1 MKTKALYSILLMMS
15 FSLMSFTCSD
25 DDDGN
30 NQDNSQEI
38 ALIQTTVESGDWIVT
53 SYIDSGTDET
63 NDFNGY
69 TFTFGTNGS
78 LTATNGN
85 TTYNGNW
92 SVTDSN
98 SNDDSP
104 DSDIDFNISFPVPD
118 DHDFD
123 DLNDDWDIINHSNN
137 MISLRDVSGGDGSVD
152 TLIFERN

>member
-1 MKTKALYSILLMMS
+1 MKTRFFYSILLMMS
-15 FSLMSFTCSD
+15 LSLMSFTCSD
-25 DDDGN
+25 DDDGS

-38 ALIQTTVESGDWIVT
+38 AQIETTVESGDWIIT

-69 TFTFGTNGS
+69 TFTFGTNGGI
-78 LTATNGN
+78 TATNGN
-85 TTYNGNW
+85 TTYNGTW

-104 DSDIDFNISFPVPD
+104 DSDIDFNLSFPVPD

-123 DLNDDWDIINHSNN
+123 DLNDDWDIISHSNN